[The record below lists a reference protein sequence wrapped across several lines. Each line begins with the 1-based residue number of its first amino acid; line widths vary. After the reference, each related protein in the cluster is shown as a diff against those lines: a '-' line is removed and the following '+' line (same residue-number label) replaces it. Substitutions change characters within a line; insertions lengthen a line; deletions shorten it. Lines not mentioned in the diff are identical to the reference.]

1 MSDEGTVG
9 SLWDTIEDPD
19 DTGADT
25 DAPGTGADV
34 DDDTGPLPGETDGH
48 SEEVAAV
55 PVDPRRVW
63 SVGEIVG
70 LCKEILEEA
79 FNTVLVRG
87 EISSLHQ
94 HRSGHW
100 YFKLKDEDA
109 VLDVAMFRGANREVA
124 FSVEDG
130 LEVIAGG
137 RLTIYPP
144 RGNFQMVIE
153 FLEPVGWGALQ
164 LAFEQLK
171 TRLLEEGL
179 FEESRKRPIPLLPR
193 CVGVVTSDSGAA
205 WRDLCRVWQ
214 RREVPIEVILAPAKV
229 QGDGAA
235 AQIAAAIE
243 KLNRHG
249 KAEVM
254 IIGRGGG
261 SREDLWAFNE
271 EIVARAIAASRI
283 PVISAVG
290 HEIDITIADL
300 VADRRAAT
308 PTAAA
313 EVVAASRQEL
323 LQRLQHA
330 NQRASAAITRRV
342 SDSRSRLND
351 PRLQR
356 RLRQPAGLLN
366 VYRQRLDD
374 VWYEISTLFERSI
387 DRRRDRVGAA
397 GQRLALS
404 NPQQRLVKG
413 RSSLLAAMQGARAG
427 VRRTQQHAEGRFGEI
442 AARVEALSPLGVLAR
457 GYSICERSSDSL
469 ILRHGADVEGG
480 DQVRIRLHEG
490 RLVCRVEEVIES

>member
-1 MSDEGTVG
+1 MSE
-9 SLWDTIEDPD
+9 
-19 DTGADT
+19 
-25 DAPGTGADV
+25 
-34 DDDTGPLPGETDGH
+34 
-48 SEEVAAV
+48 
-55 PVDPRRVW
+55 DPRRVW

-70 LCKEILEEA
+70 LSKEILEEA
-79 FNTVLVRG
+79 FNSVLVRG
-87 EISSLHQ
+87 EISNLHQ
-94 HRSGHW
+94 HGSGHW

-171 TRLLEEGL
+171 ERLLQEGL
-179 FEESRKRPIPLLPR
+179 FEESRKRPIPVLPR
-193 CVGVVTSDSGAA
+193 CVGVVTSSSGAA

-229 QGDGAA
+229 QGEGAA
-235 AQIAAAIE
+235 AEIAAAID

-249 KAEVM
+249 EAEVM
-254 IIGRGGG
+254 IVGRGGG

-271 EIVARAIAASRI
+271 EIVARAIAASQI

-323 LQRLQHA
+323 LQRLHHA
-330 NQRASAAITRRV
+330 NKQAHAAVTRRV
-342 SDSRSRLND
+342 TDSRSRLND

-356 RLRQPAGLLN
+356 RLRQPAGLVN

-374 VWYEISTLFERSI
+374 VWYEINTPFKSSI
-387 DRRRDRVGAA
+387 DGRRDRVRAA

-404 NPQQRLVKG
+404 NPQQRLVE
-413 RSSLLAAMQGARAG
+413 RRATLVAAIQGARSA
-427 VRRTQQHAEGRFGEI
+427 VRTTQQRAEGRFGEV
-442 AARVEALSPLGVLAR
+442 AARIEALSPLGVLAR
-457 GYSICERSSDSL
+457 GYSICERSSDGL
-469 ILRHGADVEGG
+469 ILRRGTDVEGG
-480 DQVRIRLHEG
+480 DQVRIRLQEG
-490 RLVCRVEEVIES
+490 QLVCQVEEVI

>member
-1 MSDEGTVG
+1 MSENGTVG
-9 SLWDTIEDPD
+9 SLWDTVDDPD
-19 DTGADT
+19 ESGDAASGITGTDTGDSS
-25 DAPGTGADV
+25 P
-34 DDDTGPLPGETDGH
+34 
-48 SEEVAAV
+48 VA
-55 PVDPRRVW
+55 PRRVW
-63 SVGEIVG
+63 TVGEIVG
-70 LCKEILEEA
+70 LSKEILEEA

-87 EISSLHQ
+87 EISNLHQ

-109 VLDVAMFRGANREVA
+109 VLDVAMFRGANREVVFA
-124 FSVEDG
+124 VDDG

-171 TRLLEEGL
+171 ARLHEEGL
-179 FEESRKRPIPLLPR
+179 FEDSRKRPIPLLPR

-205 WRDLCRVWQ
+205 WRDLCRVWH
-214 RREVPIEVILAPAKV
+214 RREVPITVILAPAKV
-229 QGDGAA
+229 QGEGAA
-235 AQIAAAIE
+235 DEIATAVDR
-243 KLNRHG
+243 LNRHG
-249 KAEVM
+249 EAEVM
-254 IIGRGGG
+254 IVGRGGG

-271 EIVARAIAASRI
+271 EVVARAIASSRI

-323 LQRLQHA
+323 LQRLEHA
-330 NQRASAAITRRV
+330 YQRAHAAIARRLG
-342 SDSRSRLND
+342 DSRARLND

-374 VWYEISTLFERSI
+374 VWYEISTPFQRSI
-387 DRRRDRVGAA
+387 ELRRNRVRSA

-404 NPQQRLVKG
+404 DPRRHLAERRSALV
-413 RSSLLAAMQGARAG
+413 AAMQSARASLG
-427 VRRTQQHAEGRFGEI
+427 RTQQHAEGRFGEV
-442 AARVEALSPLGVLAR
+442 AARIEALSPLGVLAR
-457 GYSICERSSDSL
+457 GYSICERSGDGL
-469 ILRHGADVEGG
+469 ILRRSADVGGG
-480 DQVRIRLHEG
+480 DQVRIRLHQG
-490 RLVCRVEEVIES
+490 QLVCQVDEVIES

>member
-1 MSDEGTVG
+1 MSE
-9 SLWDTIEDPD
+9 
-19 DTGADT
+19 
-25 DAPGTGADV
+25 
-34 DDDTGPLPGETDGH
+34 
-48 SEEVAAV
+48 
-55 PVDPRRVW
+55 DPRRVW

-70 LCKEILEEA
+70 LSKEILEEA
-79 FNTVLVRG
+79 FNSVFVRG
-87 EISSLHQ
+87 EISNLHQ
-94 HRSGHW
+94 HGSGHW

-171 TRLLEEGL
+171 ERLLQEGL
-179 FEESRKRPIPLLPR
+179 FEESRKRPIPVLPR
-193 CVGVVTSDSGAA
+193 CVGVVTSPSGAA

-229 QGDGAA
+229 QGEGAA
-235 AQIAAAIE
+235 AEIAAAID

-249 KAEVM
+249 EAEVM
-254 IIGRGGG
+254 IVGRGGG

-271 EIVARAIAASRI
+271 EIVARAIAASQI

-313 EVVAASRQEL
+313 EVVAASRQ
-323 LQRLQHA
+323 A
-330 NQRASAAITRRV
+330 RRV
-342 SDSRSRLND
+342 TDSRSRLND

-356 RLRQPAGLLN
+356 RLRQPAGLVN

-374 VWYEISTLFERSI
+374 VWYEINTPFKSSI
-387 DRRRDRVGAA
+387 DGRRDRVRAA

-404 NPQQRLVKG
+404 NPQQRLVE
-413 RSSLLAAMQGARAG
+413 RRATLVAAIQGARSA
-427 VRRTQQHAEGRFGEI
+427 VRTTQQREEGRFGEV
-442 AARVEALSPLGVLAR
+442 AARIEALSPLGVLAR
-457 GYSICERSSDSL
+457 GYSICERSSDGL
-469 ILRHGADVEGG
+469 ILRRGTDVEGG
-480 DQVRIRLHEG
+480 DQVRIRLQEG
-490 RLVCRVEEVIES
+490 QLVCQVEEVIES

>member
-1 MSDEGTVG
+1 MSENGTV
-9 SLWDTIEDPD
+9 
-19 DTGADT
+19 
-25 DAPGTGADV
+25 
-34 DDDTGPLPGETDGH
+34 
-48 SEEVAAV
+48 
-55 PVDPRRVW
+55 PRRVW

-70 LCKEILEEA
+70 LSKEILEEA

-87 EISSLHQ
+87 EVSSLHQ
-94 HRSGHW
+94 HGSGHW

-124 FSVEDG
+124 FSIEDG

-193 CVGVVTSDSGAA
+193 IVGVVTSDSGAA
-205 WRDLCRVWQ
+205 WHDLCRVWQ

-229 QGDGAA
+229 QGEGAA
-235 AQIAAAIE
+235 VEIAAAIE

-254 IIGRGGG
+254 IVGRGGG

-271 EIVARAIAASRI
+271 EIVARAIAASQI

-330 NQRASAAITRRV
+330 NQRAHAAITRRV
-342 SDSRSRLND
+342 SDSRARLND

-374 VWYEISTLFERSI
+374 VWHEISTPFQRSI
-387 DRRRDRVGAA
+387 DRRRNRVRSA
-397 GQRLALS
+397 GQQLALS
-404 NPQQRLVKG
+404 NPRQRLVE
-413 RSSLLAAMQGARAG
+413 RRATLVSAVQGARAA
-427 VRRTQQHAEGRFGEI
+427 VRRTQQSAEGRFGEV
-442 AARVEALSPLGVLAR
+442 AARIEALSPLGVLAR
-457 GYSICERSSDSL
+457 GYSICERSSDGL
-469 ILRHGADVEGG
+469 ILRRGTDVEGG
-480 DQVRIRLHEG
+480 DQVRIRLQEG
-490 RLVCRVEEVIES
+490 QLVCQVEEVIES